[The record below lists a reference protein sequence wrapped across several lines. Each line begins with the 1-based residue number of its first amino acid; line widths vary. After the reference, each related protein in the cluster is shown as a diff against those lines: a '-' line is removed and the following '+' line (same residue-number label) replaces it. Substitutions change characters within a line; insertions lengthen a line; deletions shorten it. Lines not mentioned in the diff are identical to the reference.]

1 MARPPLPVLTTA
13 ADALALMWRHLVP
26 AILLTVV
33 VTVPVEWAVE
43 VAGLR
48 RGGDSPLAFLL
59 ATLISVAAAAW
70 LAAAYL
76 RVVKV
81 REAGGTVG
89 LATALFEQLDC
100 LPWLLLNLIA
110 VTVALL
116 AAMTVVGGVVAA
128 TVTTL
133 VPLGLLHNPGAV
145 GLAVLLL
152 FTVAAGGGAVWI
164 GSLAVRWSLV
174 TPVVVLEGRRWGLE
188 RSSELTRGRRWRC
201 MEVMAVTGTVLT
213 VPIILILA
221 VAAGAGDGGEM
232 VRSLTTGGGPATQS
246 LFGLTGL
253 LFANTGYRLLTLLAA
268 DGAEA
273 TERGSAGA
281 NGGDAAPPPALQV
294 VAVEPDRG
302 DDASA
307 ATDEATGVGGHE
319 ADEAAEP
326 PAEGAANGDADED
339 EELSHA
345 RRYDNE
351 AGDLSP
357 PTTSEPPPPPR

>member
-1 MARPPLPVLTTA
+1 MARPPLPVFATA

-33 VTVPVEWAVE
+33 ITVPVEWAVE

-48 RGGDSPLAFLL
+48 RGGDNPLALLL
-59 ATLISVAAAAW
+59 ATLISVAATAW

-76 RVVKV
+76 RIVAV

-116 AAMTVVGGVVAA
+116 AAMAVVGGVAAA

-133 VPLGLLHNPGAV
+133 LPLGLLHDPSAV
-145 GLAVLLL
+145 GLALLL
-152 FTVAAGGGAVWI
+152 LLLVFGGGGAVWI

-188 RSSELTRGRRWRC
+188 RSSDLTRGRRWRC
-201 MEVMAVTGTVLT
+201 MQVMAVVGTVLT
-213 VPIILILA
+213 VPTILLLA
-221 VAAGAGDGGEM
+221 VAVGAGDDGEI
-232 VRSLTTGGGPATQS
+232 VRSLTTGGGPATQA

-253 LFANTGYRLLTLLAA
+253 LFANTGYRLLTLLA
-268 DGAEA
+268 
-273 TERGSAGA
+273 
-281 NGGDAAPPPALQV
+281 GGDADAAERETATATADNPALHV
-294 VAVEPDRG
+294 VEVEANRG
-302 DDASA
+302 DDPGA
-307 ATDEATGVGGHE
+307 ATDEAAGVGGHE

-326 PAEGAANGDADED
+326 PAEGAADGDADED
-339 EELSHA
+339 HELSHA
-345 RRYDNE
+345 PPYDQP
-351 AGDLSP
+351 ADDLNADRP
-357 PTTSEPPPPPR
+357 EFR